1 MFGQTYYHK
10 TLRKYVSLFGTLFND
25 IYINRT
31 DLENNDIQTLKV
43 PITYGPKNKG
53 LARLT
58 SDPKLNRPFEVQSP
72 VISFEMTGMTYA
84 SDRKLNTV
92 RKHSIKVDTGNSEKV
107 QYAYNPVP
115 YDINFSL
122 YVYTK
127 YAEDGTRVL
136 EQILPYFTPDWT
148 ATINLIPELDI
159 KMDIPV
165 IIQSVNSEDSYEG
178 AVDERRIIVWTL
190 NFVMKGY
197 MFGRVRTSE
206 IIKLANTNFYSELT
220 ATPTY
225 DNITIMPGLQANGS
239 PTTNSSLS
247 IDRKQIV
254 ETDDWA
260 YIITKDTIE
269 KNG

>member
-1 MFGQTYYHK
+1 
-10 TLRKYVSLFGTLFND
+10 
-25 IYINRT
+25 
-31 DLENNDIQTLKV
+31 
-43 PITYGPKNKG
+43 
-53 LARLT
+53 
-58 SDPKLNRPFEVQSP
+58 
-72 VISFEMTGMTYA
+72 
-84 SDRKLNTV
+84 
-92 RKHSIKVDTGNSEKV
+92 
-107 QYAYNPVP
+107 
-115 YDINFSL
+115 
-122 YVYTK
+122 
-127 YAEDGTRVL
+127 
-136 EQILPYFTPDWT
+136 
-148 ATINLIPELDI
+148 
-159 KMDIPV
+159 MDIPV

-206 IIKLANTNFYSELT
+206 IITLANTNFYSDLT